1 MKIAVCVKEVP
12 DATAARRI
20 DPATRRLDRSGERT
34 LNPFDAHAVEEA
46 LRLKEGPAGA
56 DSEIVVICMGP
67 ETALRTLGKALSL
80 GADRALLISDPSL
93 AGADIWLTAKVLAA
107 ALEREAPDL
116 VLLGQQAADSE
127 SYVMAAA
134 VADRLRRP
142 LVTQVAQLTLDGA
155 TIRAKRQTESGYDV
169 IEAPLPAVVS
179 VADSINDPRYPSLKA
194 IMGAKKKPQETLS
207 AADLGI
213 SERSRTEV
221 LELSSPPAKAGGV
234 RLEDEGGSPPSRSWS
249 SSSSGRSSS
258 MGDILVFSEQHD
270 GEFTRPLVLLR
281 EAARLLADA
290 LGVQAH
296 AVVRGVA
303 RRGRPRRARRARG
316 ERASCSADDPALASG
331 LPQPAVDA
339 VAGVVADG
347 GRDTAR
353 PVRGIGARI
362 RHRRGARR
370 RARRRPRG
378 RCRRA
383 A

>member
-1 MKIAVCVKEVP
+1 VKIAVCVKEVP

-80 GADRALLISDPSL
+80 GADRALLITDPSL
-93 AGADIWLTAKVLAA
+93 VGADIWLTAKVLAA

-142 LVTQVAQLTLDGA
+142 LVTQVAKLTLDGA

-213 SERSRTEV
+213 SEGSRTEV
-221 LELSSPPAKAGGV
+221 LELSSPPAKAGGM
-234 RLEDEGGSPPSRSWS
+234 RLEDEGGSSAEQ
-249 SSSSGRSSS
+249 
-258 MGDILVFSEQHD
+258 IVEFLV
-270 GEFTRPLVLLR
+270 
-281 EAARLLADA
+281 
-290 LGVQAH
+290 
-296 AVVRGVA
+296 
-303 RRGRPRRARRARG
+303 
-316 ERASCSADDPALASG
+316 ERK
-331 LPQPAVDA
+331 VI
-339 VAGVVADG
+339 V
-347 GRDTAR
+347 
-353 PVRGIGARI
+353 
-362 RHRRGARR
+362 
-370 RARRRPRG
+370 
-378 RCRRA
+378 
-383 A
+383 

>member
-1 MKIAVCVKEVP
+1 VKIAVCVKEVP

-80 GADRALLISDPSL
+80 GADRAVLITDPSL

-134 VADRLRRP
+134 VADRLQLP
-142 LVTQVAQLTLDGA
+142 LVTQVATLALEGR

-169 IEAPLPAVVS
+169 IEAPLPAVIS

-207 AADLGI
+207 ASDLGI
-213 SERSRTEV
+213 SDASRTEV
-221 LELSSPPAKAGGV
+221 LELSSPPAKTGGT
-234 RLEDEGGSPPSRSWS
+234 RLEDEGGSSAEQ
-249 SSSSGRSSS
+249 
-258 MGDILVFSEQHD
+258 IVEFLV
-270 GEFTRPLVLLR
+270 
-281 EAARLLADA
+281 
-290 LGVQAH
+290 
-296 AVVRGVA
+296 
-303 RRGRPRRARRARG
+303 
-316 ERASCSADDPALASG
+316 ERK
-331 LPQPAVDA
+331 VI
-339 VAGVVADG
+339 V
-347 GRDTAR
+347 
-353 PVRGIGARI
+353 
-362 RHRRGARR
+362 
-370 RARRRPRG
+370 
-378 RCRRA
+378 
-383 A
+383 